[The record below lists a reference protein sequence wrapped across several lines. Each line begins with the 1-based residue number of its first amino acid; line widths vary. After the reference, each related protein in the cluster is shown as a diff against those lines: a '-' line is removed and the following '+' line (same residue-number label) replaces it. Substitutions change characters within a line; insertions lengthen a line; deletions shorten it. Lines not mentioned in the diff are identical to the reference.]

1 MATVGELSA
10 PYTNFMLNPLPTTG
24 ADVCSVC
31 LTFTQGYGTCY
42 ACGHNPRF
50 TDAVLPISYSVHF
63 GQLHNVLQQYKRG
76 RDNVARPLQLQ
87 LAAVLWR
94 FIAAHE
100 RCLED
105 AAAASR
111 FDLVTT
117 VPSSDQRRDESH
129 PLRRIVGEIVE
140 PTRDRFQRLLRRSG
154 TPVPERTVDPGK
166 FNATADLDG
175 KNVLLIDDTW
185 TTGANVQSAA
195 AALKTAGAERV
206 GVVAVGRH
214 INEGYHDNAQR
225 LKALPRTFDWDTC
238 ALHPRR
244 PGA

>member
-10 PYTNFMLNPLPTTG
+10 PYTNFMLNSLPPT
-24 ADVCSVC
+24 AANVCGIC

-42 ACGHNPRF
+42 PCGHNARF
-50 TDAVLPISYSVHF
+50 INAVLPISYSVHF
-63 GQLHNVLQQYKRG
+63 GQLHTVLQQYKRG
-76 RDNVARPLQLQ
+76 RENVARPLQLQ

-100 RCLED
+100 GCLAD
-105 AAAASR
+105 AAAADR

-117 VPSSDQRRDESH
+117 VPSSDQQRDEKH

-140 PTRDRFQRLLRRSG
+140 PTRDRYQRLLRRSG

-166 FNATADLDG
+166 YNPREDLDG
-175 KNVLLIDDTW
+175 ENVLLIDDTW

-195 AALKTAGAERV
+195 AALKTAGADRV
-206 GVVAVGRH
+206 GVLVIGRH
-214 INEGYHDNAQR
+214 INEDYQDNAQR
-225 LKALPRTFDWDTC
+225 LKALPRTFDWETC
-238 ALHPRR
+238 GLHR
-244 PGA
+244 